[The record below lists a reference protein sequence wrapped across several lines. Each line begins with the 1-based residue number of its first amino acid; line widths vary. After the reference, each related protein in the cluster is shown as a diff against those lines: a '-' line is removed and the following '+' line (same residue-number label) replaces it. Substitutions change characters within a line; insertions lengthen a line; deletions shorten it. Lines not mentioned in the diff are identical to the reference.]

1 MVQLL
6 QDLSEEGNAMTNAQD
21 LRKKIS
27 RSCINAL
34 EERVNKSRIGPE
46 DTKSIIVSEVD
57 KVVSAEY

>member
-6 QDLSEEGNAMTNAQD
+6 QDLSEEGNAMTNTQD

-27 RSCINAL
+27 LSCINSL
-34 EERVNKSRIGPE
+34 EQRVNKSRIGPD
-46 DTKSIIVSEVD
+46 DTKNIIVSEVD